1 MTLVDTWASTA
12 AGAFALSENNLYTQE
27 AFSESAVLIPLG
39 IAMGMAFPTA
49 LARLPSRE
57 DGGDS
62 TVEWAWAVNAGAT
75 VLGSVLAI
83 VVALQAG
90 LGVALL
96 CGAAAYAAA
105 LALTRTFAA
114 TR

>member
-1 MTLVDTWASTA
+1 M
-12 AGAFALSENNLYTQE
+12 
-27 AFSESAVLIPLG
+27 
-39 IAMGMAFPTA
+39 
-49 LARLPSRE
+49 
-57 DGGDS
+57 
-62 TVEWAWAVNAGAT
+62 EWAWAVNAGAT